1 MAQRRRPPPDVD
13 MIKNGFVLT
22 EREARENMV
31 QRRIVNRKSKRVI
44 ITPQTLTEKDY
55 VARLKKEAFNM
66 LMGVSFDLRA
76 VDRFV
81 SLGAV

>member
-1 MAQRRRPPPDVD
+1 MTMAQRRRPPPDVD

-44 ITPQTLTEKDY
+44 ITPQILTEKDY
-55 VARLKKEAFNM
+55 MARLKKEK
-66 LMGVSFDLRA
+66 S
-76 VDRFV
+76 
-81 SLGAV
+81 